1 MEFRDIVTDRLE
13 GMYSLIESS
22 NSVILEDFKNSRK
35 DTLKEGE
42 KAFGSFFNFVKK
54 KDPNKVKQPNKLVA
68 MIKRKSEEFQ
78 EWAKEHPKLAIC
90 LLAIVTMGAISSVA
104 GQYYDSL
111 NGQNNAMHQHMQQH
125 QQSDMWHQQ
134 AHQHANMMHMQHMGM
149 M

>member
-1 MEFRDIVTDRLE
+1 MKMDFRDIVNNRIE

-35 DTLKEGE
+35 NALKEGK

-54 KDPNKVKQPNKLVA
+54 KDPNKVKQPNKLVD
-68 MIKRKSEEFQ
+68 MIKRKSKEYQ
-78 EWAKEHPKLAIC
+78 EWPKEHPKLAIY
-90 LLAIVTMGAISSVA
+90 LSILATMGAISSVA
-104 GQYYDSL
+104 DQYT
-111 NGQNNAMHQHMQQH
+111 QQHMQAH

-134 AHQHANMMHMQHMGM
+134 AAQHAHMTHMQHMGM